1 MPTGYSILDNRP
13 LDHWKVTE
21 LKEELR
27 RRKLTTKGLKE
38 DLVKRLDEAVR
49 NERALLRG
57 QELVSHF
64 DLQPKPQDNHGV
76 LDPHPVENVQIEK
89 NTVETVL
96 HFGSNRSENQ
106 VVMVDINADIQDSD
120 FGMEF
125 HHEKPVGTVDL
136 DEKTEEKVACGT
148 ETADSIT
155 EKELNVSKSEAN
167 GADYRDETENMY
179 SETSVKDAKLDT
191 AVQENQVSE
200 VSLDLGLQVKCDSIS
215 TDSVSLNEKIVLKD
229 DLNANNFHLE
239 EELVKTEVVQ
249 SSSSHVAPVGGDLQ
263 PLNVDQEPDDNK
275 VSFEEEDDIT
285 DTTNEDHSK
294 KIGGSPEKLN
304 LDRSSGDESMEEDVL
319 DTKQIEANNNSD
331 EVGDV
336 QEVRDL
342 HVVKE
347 ETPADAVP
355 GGFSPDKKD
364 VVSEGEMRP
373 VVSTEKR
380 KLEDQGSLGTAEPIK
395 RQRRWNSESIKIPNR
410 NLLTRPLWLLLP
422 RRHFSRHLDVLPPS
436 QKTATNSLR
445 IDRFLRPF
453 TLKAVQEL
461 LAKTGTVSSFWMD
474 HIKTHCYVTYSSVEE
489 AVATRNAVYN
499 LQWPPNGGRLL
510 VADFV
515 DPQEVKSHVEAPQ
528 SPAPTTPGAATTAV
542 PSPMAVERPPAL
554 PLPNRQQQAPAVSP
568 VNPPP
573 PPEASQTPPAREQL
587 PPPPPLSQ
595 KKQQDQPILTLD
607 DLFKKTRASPR
618 IYYLPLSEEQVA
630 AKVAASQGRSTG
642 ALV

>member
-49 NERALLRG
+49 NERALLRE

-64 DLQPKPQDNHGV
+64 DPQPKPQVNLGV
-76 LDPHPVENVQIEK
+76 LDPHPVENVQIPRAPD
-89 NTVETVL
+89 ETVL
-96 HFGSNRSENQ
+96 HFGSNRTENQ

-125 HHEKPVGTVDL
+125 HHEKSVETIDL

-155 EKELNVSKSEAN
+155 EKEKNASKTEAN
-167 GADYRDETENMY
+167 GADYKDETENRY
-179 SETSVKDAKLDT
+179 SEPPSAKDTELDV
-191 AVQENQVSE
+191 AVPENQVSE

-229 DLNANNFHLE
+229 DLNANTFHLE
-239 EELVKTEVVQ
+239 EELVKPEVVQ
-249 SSSSHVAPVGGDLQ
+249 SPSSYVAPVGGDLQ

-275 VSFEEEDDIT
+275 GSFEEEDDIT
-285 DTTNEDHSK
+285 DTTNEEHSK
-294 KIGGSPEKLN
+294 KVGGSPEKLN

-319 DTKQIEANNNSD
+319 DTKPIEANINSD

-347 ETPADAVP
+347 ETPVEAVP

-364 VVSEGEMRP
+364 VVSEGETRP

-380 KLEDQGSLGTAEPIK
+380 KLEGNALWYSYYECCAYPLRQILFRFSLK
-395 RQRRWNSESIKIPNR
+395 RGILN
-410 NLLTRPLWLLLP
+410 
-422 RRHFSRHLDVLPPS
+422 
-436 QKTATNSLR
+436 
-445 IDRFLRPF
+445 
-453 TLKAVQEL
+453 
-461 LAKTGTVSSFWMD
+461 
-474 HIKTHCYVTYSSVEE
+474 
-489 AVATRNAVYN
+489 
-499 LQWPPNGGRLL
+499 
-510 VADFV
+510 
-515 DPQEVKSHVEAPQ
+515 
-528 SPAPTTPGAATTAV
+528 
-542 PSPMAVERPPAL
+542 
-554 PLPNRQQQAPAVSP
+554 SP
-568 VNPPP
+568 VKYSLIDFF
-573 PPEASQTPPAREQL
+573 A
-587 PPPPPLSQ
+587 
-595 KKQQDQPILTLD
+595 I
-607 DLFKKTRASPR
+607 
-618 IYYLPLSEEQVA
+618 V
-630 AKVAASQGRSTG
+630 
-642 ALV
+642 